1 MLRILLA
8 TGQTQLNTII
18 ETKILP
24 VVDGELIG
32 TVDCKSDLLPNV
44 QVLKPNLVIVSKT
57 LTGSDRTI
65 LETILELHRMMPSIR
80 IIFLAGNV
88 DTNNKEKILELGTL
102 VVNGIFDI
110 HHEKSITKT
119 VLIDLIQNPRTR
131 EDVSYLLKYMDT
143 NKINE
148 EEIVEFEDEIED
160 GGDVTKNGY
169 KNVILVSSIKPGTGK
184 SFVST
189 NLATDI
195 ARFGIKKKDGSRP
208 KVGLIEGDLQNLS
221 LGTLLGFEDDD
232 KYNLKTVMDRIA
244 TVFNPDG
251 TLVDNALEVKKVN
264 EFIIQSFKSYYTVK
278 NLYALVGSQFRLDE
292 LDTIRPEYYAYLIE
306 VAKDYFDVYA
316 KTIKHEKSKK
326 TQSGQ
331 DKWNYPD
338 IVGVH
343 FPFNDYSERETL
355 ELSQNLNRRDF
366 KIYSFELKVSL
377 DFSNLKESYFQAVS
391 NSSFANEGYLVVFEE
406 LDSEVFDELRRL
418 HSSFGIGL
426 IKLEPTESSVLL
438 PSLVRNL
445 DFRTIDMLVNKN
457 ADFREFIDTIN
468 GDIQT
473 NDKRRIALQY
483 YDRVLDD
490 EGLDR
495 YLSEKGLRG

>member
-1 MLRILLA
+1 MLKIILA

-24 VVDGELIG
+24 VVDGELVG

-57 LTGSDRTI
+57 LTGSDKTI
-65 LETILELHRMMPSIR
+65 LETILELHRMMPSVR

-88 DTNNKEKILELGTL
+88 DTNNKEKVLELGTL

-143 NKINE
+143 NKIME
-148 EEIVEFEDEIED
+148 EEIVEFDDEIED
-160 GGDVTKNGY
+160 GGDVSKYGY

-195 ARFGIKKKDGSRP
+195 ARFGVKKKDGSRP
-208 KVGLIEGDLQNLS
+208 KVALIEGDLQNLS

-232 KYNLKTVMDRIA
+232 KLNLKTVMDKIA

-251 TLVDNALEVKKVN
+251 SLIDNALEVKKVN
-264 EFIIQSFKSYYTVK
+264 EFIIQAFKSYYTVK

-292 LDTIRPEYYAYLIE
+292 LDNIKPEYYAYLIE
-306 VAKDYFDVYA
+306 VAKDYFDVVIID
-316 KTIKHEKSKK
+316 T
-326 TQSGQ
+326 
-331 DKWNYPD
+331 
-338 IVGVH
+338 
-343 FPFNDYSERETL
+343 
-355 ELSQNLNRRDF
+355 
-366 KIYSFELKVSL
+366 
-377 DFSNLKESYFQAVS
+377 
-391 NSSFANEGYLVVFEE
+391 NSSLAHVSTIPLLQLCSKAYY
-406 LDSEVFDELRRL
+406 
-418 HSSFGIGL
+418 
-426 IKLEPTESSVLL
+426 VL
-438 PSLVRNL
+438 NL
-445 DFRTIDMLVNKN
+445 DFNNVRNNKRYQKTLQDFGIFDKVKYIINEDIDNEYRRLIGQEPLEEIQYDSRAIMDSGFDVVSKIPEIPKEIFLNRLYQAVPIILDETEYTLKARIEISKISKEIWDVDNYEWLEK
-457 ADFREFIDTIN
+457 EFLRYQGKIN
-468 GDIQT
+468 SVVS
-473 NDKRRIALQY
+473 KR
-483 YDRVLDD
+483 
-490 EGLDR
+490 
-495 YLSEKGLRG
+495 KGLFGK